1 MDMAM
6 WSRDK
11 LAEFVEKRRQQQ
23 AALPQADEAVLAYA
37 RWQGMTAE
45 DNVDRGAAKETLDR
59 ICDDTEPEHWSRL
72 KEMVGGVD
80 DQILKGLMQY
90 SLTRSLGQ
98 LREQQR
104 AYEEGPDDDP
114 DHPEHHRPR
123 SRGR

>member
-1 MDMAM
+1 M

-11 LAEFVEKRRQQQ
+11 LAELVEKRRQQQ

-37 RWQGMTAE
+37 RWQGLTAE
-45 DNVDRGAAKETLDR
+45 DNIDRNAAKEALDR
-59 ICDDTEPEHWSRL
+59 ICDETEPEHWSRL

-80 DQILKGLMQY
+80 DHILKGLMHY
-90 SLTRSLGQ
+90 TLTFSLSQ

-104 AYEEGPDDDP
+104 AYDDGPEDDAD
-114 DHPEHHRPR
+114 DSRPR